1 MTTVGIIEYGA
12 GNIRSIENA
21 FDHIGARTRLVS
33 SADDFDRVTH
43 LVLPG
48 VGSFAFCR
56 RRLEESGLIPQLEK
70 WALED
75 KKPLLGICVGMQLL
89 AEYSEEHGRHDGLGW
104 IKGRVLVLPEG
115 DRRARV
121 PHVGW
126 NDITFAA
133 DFGKFAKGSEV
144 DFYFDHSYALFD
156 ADPSQVVAT
165 CTHGAQF
172 SVMVRRENIVASQF
186 HPEKSQDAGLAMIKG
201 FVEDGTC

>member
-1 MTTVGIIEYGA
+1 MTTVGIINYGA

-21 FDHIGARTRLVS
+21 FDHIGARTQLVS
-33 SADDFDRVTH
+33 AEADFDQVTH

-56 RRLEESGLIPQLEK
+56 RRLEESGLVPKLED
-70 WALED
+70 WALAQ

-89 AEYSEEHGRHDGLGW
+89 AQYSEEHGRHEGLGW
-104 IKGRVLVLPEG
+104 IEGRVLALSEG

-126 NDITFAA
+126 NDITFAT
-133 DFGKFAKGSEV
+133 DFGRFAEGSQI

-156 ADPSQVVAT
+156 ADPGQIVAS
-165 CTHGAQF
+165 CDHGAQF
-172 SVMVRRENIVASQF
+172 TVLVQRDNIVASQF
-186 HPEKSQDAGLAMIKG
+186 HPEKSQDAGLDLIRG
-201 FVEDGTC
+201 FLEGGTC